1 MGPTN
6 KVSTKAAR
14 TTGGGGSNVAPAW
27 RIATRDELVRALCKV
42 LTRSHVTK
50 AGDWDRGGVVD
61 ELAIDE
67 LHRDRLECAKG
78 RVTYDTKTLEYEIY
92 DVVVDLRTREV
103 RR

>member
-1 MGPTN
+1 MAQSDEEATTSTPT
-6 KVSTKAAR
+6 A
-14 TTGGGGSNVAPAW
+14 GGGGTNVAPAW

-42 LTRSHVTK
+42 LTRSRVTK

-92 DVVVDLRTREV
+92 DVVVDLRARKV
-103 RR
+103 RL